1 MSMSAMKGTSAER
14 RRHPRTALRMSL
26 RCIRLDP
33 DGGDV
38 LDTLDMIDI
47 SRSGMG
53 AYCQRAFYP
62 GQRIVLSLPAGE
74 DRGRRNLYAS
84 VVRSQSG
91 DEGYRVGLEFDQASA
106 AAWYSTP
113 VATVAA

>member
-1 MSMSAMKGTSAER
+1 MNTYTATSTER

-38 LDTLDMIDI
+38 SDSLDMTDI

-53 AYCQRAFYP
+53 AICERAFYP
-62 GQRIVLSLPAGE
+62 GQRILLNLPAGQ
-74 DRGRRNLYAS
+74 DRGRRNIYAA
-84 VVRSQSG
+84 VVRSQPVR
-91 DEGYRVGLEFDQASA
+91 EGHRVGLEFDRASA
-106 AAWYSTP
+106 AAWYSAP
-113 VATVAA
+113 FSAVAA